1 MLVQVWKLP
10 IARKVTASVLCG
22 CPLTSTLGRNPC
34 DQWTTSASAGWTA
47 VCPQRLFKVRY
58 RSCVVCARGLGV
70 KDRRVSGCAAMV
82 LLKKCTAKLNKG
94 MGVLSAE
101 IADAIIQAADEVL
114 GGALED
120 NFLLVRVA
128 FV

>member
-1 MLVQVWKLP
+1 
-10 IARKVTASVLCG
+10 
-22 CPLTSTLGRNPC
+22 
-34 DQWTTSASAGWTA
+34 
-47 VCPQRLFKVRY
+47 
-58 RSCVVCARGLGV
+58 
-70 KDRRVSGCAAMV
+70 MV